1 MIGVSDL
8 EIIEKGALYL
18 VSTPIGN
25 LSDFSYRAVHILKN
39 VNLIAAEDT
48 RTSRVLLNH
57 YEIATR
63 ITSYHS
69 FNLKKETPRLLHM
82 LAGGQSIALISD
94 AGTPGISDPGYQLV
108 QVCVDNAVR
117 VIPVPGASAL
127 LAGLVASGLPTHRFV
142 YEGFLPQKKGRKT
155 RLTFLADESRT
166 MVIYESPHRIEK
178 TVREL
183 HEFWGERQC
192 VMARE
197 ITKKFEEFY
206 RGTLLGLAEHLQ
218 QKKIK
223 GEIVLIVAGKE
234 NHKKTRSSSES

>member
-1 MIGVSDL
+1 MSDL

-25 LSDFSYRAVHILKN
+25 LADFSYRAVHILKN

-48 RTSRVLLNH
+48 RTSRILLNH

-82 LAGGQSIALISD
+82 LADGQSIALISD

-108 QVCVDNAVR
+108 QACVDNAVR

-178 TVREL
+178 TVRDL

-197 ITKKFEEFY
+197 ITKKFEEFFK
-206 RGTLLGLAEHLQ
+206 GTLSELAEHLQ

>member
-1 MIGVSDL
+1 MGCLTL
-8 EIIEKGALYL
+8 ETIEKGSLYL

-25 LSDFSYRAVHILKN
+25 LADFSYRAVHILKN

-48 RTSRVLLNH
+48 RTSRILLNH

-69 FNLKKETPRLLHM
+69 YNLKKETSRLLQM
-82 LAGGQSIALISD
+82 LADNQSIALISD

-108 QVCVDNAVR
+108 QACVENSIP
-117 VIPVPGASAL
+117 VIPIPGASAL

-155 RLTFLADESRT
+155 RLTILEEETRT
-166 MVIYESPHRIEK
+166 IVIYESPHRIEK

-206 RGTLLGLAEHLQ
+206 RGTLSSLAEHLQ

-234 NHKKTRSSSES
+234 SQKKSRSTSES